1 VQREITYVGDI
12 GGYQE
17 YPGNNGIAIG
27 VGSAN
32 DIYAGAASSFNGY
45 QFDPFAQKGR
55 TPGNIYVTG
64 HRVGKVGP
72 YHTALEYDDGTGV
85 QWISAGPEGT
95 SLEGFEKL
103 VGGVGNESNGLR
115 RTDRPILN
123 KALGVVAPPKGVS
136 AGEYFNTLTTA
147 IGNYSNPVDY
157 DMFPGIFNSYNSNSY
172 VSGLLNAT
180 GGTSSVNMSGFV
192 GGGKPLPKE
201 HFGY

>member
-1 VQREITYVGDI
+1 M
-12 GGYQE
+12 
-17 YPGNNGIAIG
+17 PGK
-27 VGSAN
+27 
-32 DIYAGAASSFNGY
+32 IY
-45 QFDPFAQKGR
+45 
-55 TPGNIYVTG
+55 ITG

-72 YHTALEYDDGTGV
+72 YHTAIEYDDGSGA

-103 VGGVGNESNGLR
+103 VGGVGNAVNGIR
-115 RTDRPILN
+115 PTDAPALN
-123 KALGVVAPPKGVS
+123 ITLGEVTPPSGMS
-136 AGEYFNTLTTA
+136 ASEYFNVLTTA
-147 IGNYSNPVDY
+147 AANYSNPVDY
-157 DMFPGIFNSYNSNSY
+157 DMFPGISNSYNSNSY